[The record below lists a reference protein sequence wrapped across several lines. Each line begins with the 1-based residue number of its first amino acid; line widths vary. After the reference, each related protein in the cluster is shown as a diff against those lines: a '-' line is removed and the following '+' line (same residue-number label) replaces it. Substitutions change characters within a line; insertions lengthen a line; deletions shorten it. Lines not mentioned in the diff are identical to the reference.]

1 MHKVCRT
8 MAAMLL
14 LFIYDMSPAEAK
26 CPCSVG
32 ELLEAEAE
40 VGGAREGGS
49 TAADLSF
56 SSSSQAS
63 PAISLFLDPGEERET
78 REIEKGRSRE
88 KVRPI

>member
-14 LFIYDMSPAEAK
+14 RFIYDMSPAEAK

-40 VGGAREGGS
+40 VEGRGK
-49 TAADLSF
+49 ADRPPLTSLSPPLRRHHRP
-56 SSSSQAS
+56 SVCSWT
-63 PAISLFLDPGEERET
+63 PEK
-78 REIEKGRSRE
+78 KGRLER
-88 KVRPI
+88 